1 MLIAPQTEARLKV
14 VSSVFVLLAVSL
26 ILAPALAQEAEP
38 GAGVGDSVTVEGTT
52 GEAGDAASAPS
63 SASAAGDG
71 VDFVGDRPPEADEP
85 GQRAAEGDAS
95 GAEVADEQAADGE
108 PASADEGSSEEG
120 EPVEDESAKSEDRK
134 EKESRI
140 DKEAKKL
147 KPFQGA
153 HMMVGRNV
161 KMPTATKRF
170 AIGIELSVSPLNVI
184 GRLARDQ
191 FIDAAYNQVCTATPN
206 PDQCRESVEKAVDVL
221 GEMSD
226 SEWELVRGVA
236 SGDKASLIQA
246 LSDAGVSD
254 PQVQATVANVVDQYA
269 GQYLEGDAY
278 AQAVDAIRAGSSAS
292 ATNMLFNAYLQMN
305 FKWIEATVFAPFAIR
320 NSSEGTEADMAN
332 ISVDLKAGGDWSF
345 GKVAALAVAGGIEL
359 YMPSGTSGITGSRG
373 TNAFYTPKFTYGML
387 TWAPYL
393 VLGVE
398 LARIIQLQGHVE
410 LVSMHGVLDGAA
422 SSLEMYLKYGGGF
435 ILLPRFIVSII
446 FELNGIT
453 GLKNSTW
460 DEVLTVGAGI
470 NISFKIFKIFLGVN
484 MPLLD
489 QGKYVWEP
497 GYWSGAN
504 YTQLSRFG
512 VTSRIGFEF

>member
-1 MLIAPQTEARLKV
+1 MIIAPHVKHRLTV
-14 VSSVFVLLAVSL
+14 VCGIAIVVAGAL
-26 ILAPALAQEAEP
+26 IQWPAQAQEADPASSDGVAAPTES
-38 GAGVGDSVTVEGTT
+38 VGDPSGDEAPTSAMMGGT
-52 GEAGDAASAPS
+52 
-63 SASAAGDG
+63 G
-71 VDFVGDRPPEADEP
+71 VDFVGTRSPDADDEGDQTASAEAD
-85 GQRAAEGDAS
+85 GSKDADLS
-95 GAEVADEQAADGE
+95 GSGSDQEDSGEHGATDNDEAGKQ
-108 PASADEGSSEEG
+108 
-120 EPVEDESAKSEDRK
+120 SEDAGER
-134 EKESRI
+134 ESRI
-140 DKEAKKL
+140 EKEAKKL

-191 FIDAAYNQVCTATPN
+191 FIDAAYNQVCTTTPN

-236 SGDKASLIQA
+236 SGDKASLMQA
-246 LSDAGVSD
+246 LSDAGVTD
-254 PQVQATVANVVDQYA
+254 PQVQATVAGVVDQYA

-320 NSSEGTEADMAN
+320 NSSEGTDADMAN
-332 ISVDLKAGGDWSF
+332 VSVDVKAGGDWSF

-359 YMPSGTSGITGSRG
+359 YMPSGTSGITDSRG

-393 VLGVE
+393 VMGVE

-489 QGKYVWEP
+489 QGKYVWQP

-504 YTQLSRFG
+504 YDQLSKFG